1 MGVGAHDPVLPAGG
15 GPPPLDTEAQAAFVA
30 KSRMLAL
37 SYKTELL
44 PPPGRD

>member
-1 MGVGAHDPVLPAGG
+1 VERQPQAAG
-15 GPPPLDTEAQAAFVA
+15 AFVA
-30 KSRMLAL
+30 KSRALAL